1 MKIGKLLGLILAV
14 LFFSMIQV
22 QAETWSAGPALI
34 PGEKSKFYEST
45 ELRFRTSVAKIPVYK
60 GKNTVFQER
69 FNEKMRK
76 EGNHYLLALH
86 GEKIKRNV
94 AGWLHWQEGSRGKWN
109 SIILVESVMYEGAA
123 HPINYVKGI
132 TLDDTG
138 REITLE
144 ELQKRMPRLTVE
156 KLQEE
161 TEKQCRKKGIVLFDN
176 YKITEFPGEF
186 YIGTN
191 HHLYFIFQQYDI
203 GPYSSG
209 WIMVDMGK
217 AA

>member
-1 MKIGKLLGLILAV
+1 MVYYIKIKSKGTGGTMKIGKLLGLILAV

-86 GEKIKRNV
+86 GGKIKKTFTVTN
-94 AGWLHWQEGSRGKWN
+94 WYPKFPN
-109 SIILVESVMYEGAA
+109 
-123 HPINYVKGI
+123 
-132 TLDDTG
+132 TL
-138 REITLE
+138 
-144 ELQKRMPRLTVE
+144 K
-156 KLQEE
+156 
-161 TEKQCRKKGIVLFDN
+161 CRKVR
-176 YKITEFPGEF
+176 
-186 YIGTN
+186 
-191 HHLYFIFQQYDI
+191 FIRF
-203 GPYSSG
+203 
-209 WIMVDMGK
+209 
-217 AA
+217 